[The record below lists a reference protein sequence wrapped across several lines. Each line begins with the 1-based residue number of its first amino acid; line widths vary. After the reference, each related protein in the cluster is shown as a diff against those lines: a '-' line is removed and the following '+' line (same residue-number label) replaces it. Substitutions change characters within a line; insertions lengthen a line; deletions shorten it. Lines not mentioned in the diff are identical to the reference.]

1 MSQRILAACGLVLT
15 CLLAGCGAGVAA
27 DPAEDAKLWQGNWML
42 VAATENGQQQ
52 TADLQWVV
60 SGDHYNI
67 RLNGVLNQ
75 DPYKITLDAA
85 HKHVDVFHHDTPAGT
100 FGGSLKGIYEVQA
113 GSLKVCFDPTARA
126 YPSSFDAGPG
136 SRRVMYEF
144 RRAQ

>member
-1 MSQRILAACGLVLT
+1 MSRQISAACALLLS
-15 CLLAGCGAGVAA
+15 CLLAGCGAGIAA
-27 DPAEDAKLWQGNWML
+27 DPAEDAKLWQGTWTL
-42 VAATENGQQQ
+42 VAATENGQRQ

-67 RLNGVLNQ
+67 RLNGVFNR
-75 DPYKITLDAA
+75 DPYKITLDAT
-85 HKHVDVFHHDTPAGT
+85 HKQVDVFHHDTPQGT

-113 GSLKVCFDPTARA
+113 GSLKVCFDPTARS

-136 SRRVMYEF
+136 SRRVTYEF